1 MELQMEHSEVGPEL
15 GTEFQIIE
23 VFSMDNQNYAGS
35 HSVSEVI
42 IDEESG
48 SDDLV
53 VDHNFGLNAA
63 EESDESS
70 GSDAEDFEGIPSP
83 MQPRKHTG
91 APRVPSHALMRR
103 RRTEEP
109 HLCIVC
115 GKVCMSI
122 SGLKVHQKVHMRDSS
137 MDCNLCNMTFPSR
150 AAQSAHML
158 IHNPEKTH
166 ECPCCP
172 LRFASDRA
180 LQSHYRVRHKGSETA
195 IVPKLKVAI
204 PRSGAPPLLLPAP
217 PPPPTYTH
225 PPRNRK
231 SSSSSSKKSKSKSKK
246 KREIEHHAAAAG
258 RVTKGKHKQKSSS
271 KPGNSRVKEAKLNRK
286 AFLHAT
292 PREQATYIQQV
303 IQESQAGPV
312 PAAAGPSSSGSSSQ
326 SRTQVYRCHI
336 CKKGFRELHFLER
349 HISIHMMARLHRC
362 PLCNETF
369 DSARAV
375 NAHAT
380 EAHDSGTYTCS
391 VCGKNLHK
399 LGSLLNHQLAHE
411 RKGEQAGG
419 FIFAK

>member
-1 MELQMEHSEVGPEL
+1 M
-15 GTEFQIIE
+15 
-23 VFSMDNQNYAGS
+23 
-35 HSVSEVI
+35 
-42 IDEESG
+42 
-48 SDDLV
+48 
-53 VDHNFGLNAA
+53 
-63 EESDESS
+63 
-70 GSDAEDFEGIPSP
+70 
-83 MQPRKHTG
+83 
-91 APRVPSHALMRR
+91 
-103 RRTEEP
+103 
-109 HLCIVC
+109 CIVC

-150 AAQSAHML
+150 AAQSAHMM

-204 PRSGAPPLLLPAP
+204 PRSGSPPLVLPAP
-217 PPPPTYTH
+217 SQPPSSYMHSPARH
-225 PPRNRK
+225 HK
-231 SSSSSSKKSKSKSKK
+231 SSTSSKKSKSKSKK
-246 KREIEHHAAAAG
+246 KPEHHVAG
-258 RVTKGKHKQKSSS
+258 GVTKGKHKQKRQSVNKKAS
-271 KPGNSRVKEAKLNRK
+271 KMKRK
-286 AFLHAT
+286 AFLQAT
-292 PREQATYIQQV
+292 PMEQSMFIQQV
-303 IQESQAGPV
+303 IQESKGGPV
-312 PAAAGPSSSGSSSQ
+312 PAAAGPSCSSSSSQ
-326 SRTQVYRCHI
+326 SRGQIYRCHL

-362 PLCNETF
+362 PLCGETF

-375 NAHAT
+375 NSHAT

-411 RKGEQAGG
+411 RKGEQGGG